1 MSTESTNTRFELA
14 YRFVT
19 ETRSPVYLTGKAGT
33 GKTTFLNYVREH
45 CSKQM
50 VVVAPTGV
58 AAINAGG
65 VTMHS
70 FFQLPL
76 APYVPSQPIGFEG
89 FSRAVDRHS
98 LLRNLRFSKEKRKL
112 IRELELLVIDEVSM
126 LRSDMLD
133 AMDTIL
139 QHVRQDDAPFG
150 GIQVLFIGD
159 LYQLPPV
166 VQSDDEALL
175 NAHYRSPFFFDAYV
189 FQQVAPVYI
198 ELNQIYRQSDDTF
211 ISLLNNVRN
220 HCLGARDYEL
230 LEARFQPDFR
240 DTSGRYITLCSHN
253 RQADAINQRE
263 LEALP
268 GELFTYSGEI
278 RDDFGE
284 NLLPTDRVLRLK
296 VGAQVMFIRNDQ
308 SAEKLYYNGKIARI
322 TELQQDRIVVQLPG
336 SNETMEVGQETW
348 NQLTYIY
355 DAESGETQQ
364 KILGQFIQY
373 PLRLAW
379 AVTIHKSQGLTF
391 SHAVLDAGSS
401 FAPGQ
406 VYVALSRCTSLE
418 GIVLRSRITPA
429 SLHVDERLARS
440 AFSEAPEAAL
450 QVNLETAREQYQA
463 EQVRRL
469 FLWMPLLDVAV
480 LYRQELLGRAGAGG
494 REAALQLASEL
505 IDKLSMQL
513 DFATK
518 FLTELGTIAQLPGK
532 DSRRAQLVERAQH
545 AVRFF
550 ADRLLLDLL
559 PRLQTPEPVQGKVSK
574 SESEARAMLLS
585 MVQQKLEHF
594 SRAQCWGEPLWTGD
608 PLPVHAREGW
618 KPAAANRSKKKK
630 GDSARETYILFL
642 AGKSAPEIAVIRKL
656 ALSTIEGHLL
666 HFVMAGELDIFLFLT
681 LEQVEEIYK
690 THEAHPEFN
699 TTELKNH
706 MEGRY
711 SYNQIRMALYYA
723 GQEQSSV

>member
-1 MSTESTNTRFELA
+1 MSAEYTNTRFELA

-19 ETRSPVYLTGKAGT
+19 ETRNPVYLTGKAGT
-33 GKTTFLNYVREH
+33 GKTTFLNYVRDH

-76 APYVPSQPIGFEG
+76 APYVPVQPSGFG
-89 FSRAVDRHS
+89 GISRAVDRHS
-98 LLRNLRFSKEKRKL
+98 LLRNLRFGKEKRKV
-112 IRELELLVIDEVSM
+112 IQELELLVIDEVSM

-133 AMDTIL
+133 AIDTIL
-139 QHVRQDDAPFG
+139 RHVRQDDAPFG

-166 VQSDDEALL
+166 VQSDDEPLL
-175 NAHYRSPFFFDAYV
+175 NAHYPSPFFFDAHV
-189 FQQVAPVYI
+189 FRRVAPVYI
-198 ELNQIYRQSDDTF
+198 ELRQIYRQSDDIF

-268 GELFTYSGEI
+268 GEPFTYTGEI

-284 NLLPTDRVLRLK
+284 NLLPTERVLRLK

-322 TELQQDRIVVQLPG
+322 TELQQDRIVVQFPG
-336 SNETMEVGQETW
+336 SDSTMEVGKETW
-348 NQLTYIY
+348 DQLTYAY
-355 DAESGETQQ
+355 NAESGETQQ

-418 GIVLRSRITPA
+418 GIVLRSRITAA
-429 SLHVDERLARS
+429 SLHVDERLARG
-440 AFSEAPEAAL
+440 AFAEEPEATL
-450 QVNLETAREQYQA
+450 QATLETAREQYQA

-469 FLWMPLLDVAV
+469 FLWTPLLDAAV

-494 REAALQLASEL
+494 REAALEIVSEL
-505 IDKLSMQL
+505 IDKLSMQVE
-513 DFATK
+513 FATK
-518 FLTELGTIAQLPGK
+518 FLTELDTIVQLPGK
-532 DSRRAQLVERAQH
+532 ESRRAQWVQRAQL

-550 ADRLLLDLL
+550 ADRLLLDIL
-559 PRLQTPEPVQGKVSK
+559 PRLQGREPVQGKVSK
-574 SESEARAMLLS
+574 SESEARAMFLAT
-585 MVQQKLEHF
+585 VQQKLEYF
-594 SRAQCWGEPLWTGD
+594 SKAECWGEPLWTGE
-608 PLPVHAREGW
+608 PLPTHAQVGW
-618 KPAAANRSKKKK
+618 KPASANLPKKRK

-642 AGKSAPEIAVIRKL
+642 AGKSVQEIAASRKL
-656 ALSTIEGHLL
+656 APSTIEGHLL
-666 HFVMAGELDIFLFLT
+666 TFVKAGELDIFLFLT
-681 LEQVEEIYK
+681 LEQIEEIYK
-690 THEAHPEFN
+690 AHESQPELS
-699 TTELKNH
+699 TTELKNS
-706 MEGRY
+706 MQGRY
-711 SYNQIRMALYYA
+711 SFNQIRMALYYA
-723 GQEQSSV
+723 GREQSPA

>member
-1 MSTESTNTRFELA
+1 MSTTPINTRFDLA
-14 YRFVT
+14 YRFVS

-33 GKTTFLNYVREH
+33 GKTTFLKYVRDH
-45 CSKQM
+45 CPKQM
-50 VVVAPTGV
+50 VIVAPTGV

-76 APYVPSQPIGFEG
+76 APYVPFQPAGFG
-89 FSRAVDRHS
+89 GYSRAVDRHS
-98 LLRNLRFSKEKRKL
+98 LLRNLRFSREKRKL
-112 IRELELLVIDEVSM
+112 IQELDLLVIDEVSM

-133 AMDTIL
+133 AIDTIL
-139 QHVRQDDAPFG
+139 RHVRQDDAAFG

-166 VQSDDEALL
+166 VQSEDEALL
-175 NAHYRSPFFFDAYV
+175 QAHYRSPFFFDAHV
-189 FQQVAPVYI
+189 FQRVAPVYI
-198 ELNQIYRQSDDTF
+198 ELKQIYRQSDETF

-220 HCLGARDYEL
+220 HCLSTRDYEL
-230 LEARFQPDFR
+230 LEARFRPDFR
-240 DTSGRYITLCSHN
+240 DTSGRYITLTSHN

-268 GELFTYSGEI
+268 GELFTYTGEI

-322 TELQQDRIVVQLPG
+322 TELREDRIVVQFPG
-336 SNETMEVGQETW
+336 SDASMEVSRETW
-348 NQLTYIY
+348 DQLTYVY
-355 DAESGETQQ
+355 NAESGETQQ

-429 SLHVDERLARS
+429 SLHVDERLARG
-440 AFSEAPEAAL
+440 AFAEEPETTL
-450 QVNLETAREQYQA
+450 QASLETAREQYQA
-463 EQVRRL
+463 ELVQRL
-469 FLWMPLLDVAV
+469 FRWTPLLDAAV

-494 REAALQLASEL
+494 REAALELASEL

-518 FLTELGTIAQLPGK
+518 FLTELGSIAQLPGR
-532 DSRRAQLVERAQH
+532 DSRRVQLVQRAQH

-559 PRLQTPEPVQGKVSK
+559 PRLQAPEPVRGKVSK
-574 SESEARAMLLS
+574 SETEARAMLLS
-585 MVQQKLEHF
+585 MVQQKLEQF

-608 PLPVHAREGW
+608 PLPTHAKEGW
-618 KPAAANRSKKKK
+618 KPAAVAPPKKKK
-630 GDSARETYILFL
+630 GDSARETYIHFL
-642 AGKSAPEIAVIRKL
+642 AGKTVQEIA
-656 ALSTIEGHLL
+656 ALRNLSPTTIEGHLL
-666 HFVMAGELDIFLFLT
+666 NFVVAGELDIFLFLT
-681 LEQVEEIYK
+681 LEQIEEIYK
-690 THEAHPEFN
+690 THEAHPELN
-699 TTELKNH
+699 TTDLKNS

-711 SYNQIRMALYYA
+711 SYNQIRMALHYA
-723 GQEQSSV
+723 GQERTPV